1 MELKQ
6 AVFTRCSCRS
16 YTEEG
21 VSEAHL
27 NAVLAAANAA
37 PVGMGAYHTVH
48 LTVIRSKEFLS
59 ELSAATREFMKR
71 EGDPIYGAPL
81 LILVS
86 AKPGMPPTIEFQ
98 NTGTVM
104 ENMMLTATDLGLGSV
119 YLMGAVAALK
129 TRPELVGQLNLPEGF
144 VPVAA
149 VALGHPAQPAV
160 LREAQQ
166 KIAVSYLD

>member
-6 AVFTRCSCRS
+6 AIFTRCSCRS
-16 YTEEG
+16 YTDQL
-21 VSEAHL
+21 VSEEHL
-27 NAVLAAANAA
+27 NAILAAANVA
-37 PVGMGAYHTVH
+37 PVGMGAYHTIH
-48 LTVIRSKEFLS
+48 LTVIRNKEFISALS
-59 ELSAATREFMKR
+59 LATCEFMKR
-71 EGDPIYGAPL
+71 DGDPLYGAPV

-98 NTGTVM
+98 NTGTIM

-119 YLMGAVAALK
+119 YLMGAIAALK
-129 TRPELVGQLNLPEGF
+129 TKPELVAQLNLPENF
-144 VPVAA
+144 VPIAA

-166 KIAVSYLD
+166 KIEVSYLD